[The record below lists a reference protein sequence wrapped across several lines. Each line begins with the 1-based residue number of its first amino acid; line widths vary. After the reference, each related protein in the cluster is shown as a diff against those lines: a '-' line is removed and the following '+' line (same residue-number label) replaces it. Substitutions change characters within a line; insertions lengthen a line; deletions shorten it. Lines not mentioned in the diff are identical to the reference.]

1 MKLNIVKLG
10 KMDYKEALEVQYTL
24 LKLRQ
29 EEKIDDTL
37 IVVEHPPVITMGKN
51 ALDGN
56 VLFSEEALSE
66 HGISL
71 YSIER
76 GGDVTYHGDGQM
88 VGYPIFN
95 LRRNK
100 IGIKNFV
107 DTLERVFIDVLDES
121 YGVHAGKDD
130 EHTGVWVGQDKIVAI
145 GLAVKRGVTMHGFAM
160 NINTNLMHFGFIVP
174 CGIVDRGVTSL
185 EKLTGEK
192 ADFEDVNN
200 KVINKF
206 ASLYGFDGIRVIPYS
221 DLLNIV

>member
-1 MKLNIVKLG
+1 MKLNIVRLG
-10 KMDYKEALEVQYTL
+10 RMDYKEALEVQYKL
-24 LKLRQ
+24 LRLRQ
-29 EEKIDDTL
+29 EEKIEDTL

-51 ALDGN
+51 ALDSN
-56 VLFSEEALSE
+56 VLFSEDALSE

-71 YSIER
+71 YNIER

-107 DTLERVFIDVLDES
+107 DTLERVFIDVLEES
-121 YGVHAGKDD
+121 YGIHAGKDE
-130 EHTGVWVGQDKIVAI
+130 EHTGVWVGMDKIVAI

-160 NINTNLMHFGFIVP
+160 NINTNLLHFGFIVP
-174 CGIVDRGVTSL
+174 CGIADRGVTSL
-185 EKLTGEK
+185 EKLTGKK

-200 KVINKF
+200 KVIEKF
-206 ASLYGFDGIRVIPYS
+206 ASLYGFEGIN
-221 DLLNIV
+221 DLLLDEL